1 MYLQMAYHTDISACV
16 VPCVH
21 TLDRVSITVGKRLGS
36 VKSAVLVEEC
46 VLHADIV
53 FIINTIVM
61 NMFLALKDIGVFV
74 LDGEPAHGQ

>member
-1 MYLQMAYHTDISACV
+1 LTGLAS
-16 VPCVH
+16 
-21 TLDRVSITVGKRLGS
+21 LLGS
-36 VKSAVLVEEC
+36 AWEASNLPIVEEC

-53 FIINTIVM
+53 FIINSIVM